1 MSTLRCALTLAII
14 VLLSACAPKFE
25 PPPGFKGGFLWDVGR
40 SRTVEVQAGD
50 TLYTISRR
58 YNVPTK
64 AIIARNGLKAPYELK
79 VGQQILLD
87 PAMSHKVD
95 RGDTLSKL
103 ARQYGV
109 EMRLIADANDLAPP
123 YVIAIGQTL
132 WIPDPFT
139 AAAAPIIAPQV
150 PVASAGSVS
159 RPTVT
164 PEASASPRSSAIA
177 VESLPPPTG
186 QPSQAQPPRMQGQPV
201 QAEPP
206 RIQTQPMQPQP
217 LTVQGQP
224 GPVPEFR
231 QVPPPSEP
239 TPIPEPRERAIG
251 SARPSVEPGDVSVQT
266 ASLPP
271 EPAPL
276 TLPPPRAAARFVWP
290 LKGKVISGFGPS
302 GKGLHNDGI
311 NIAAVAGAQVKAADN
326 GVIAYAGNEL
336 KGFGNLLL
344 IKHSDGWITAYAHN
358 DKLLVKRGDEVQQGQ
373 VISTVGRT
381 GNVDVPQLHFEI
393 RQGTQSVDPMAHLEP
408 VG

>member
-1 MSTLRCALTLAII
+1 MSILRSALTLATI

-79 VGQQILLD
+79 VGQQLLLD
-87 PAMSHKVD
+87 PAMRHKID

-109 EMRLIADANDLAPP
+109 EMRLIADANELAPP
-123 YVIAIGQTL
+123 YIIAIGQTL

-139 AAAAPIIAPQV
+139 AAAAPVIAPSV
-150 PVASAGSVS
+150 PVASAGGVS

-164 PEASASPRSSAIA
+164 PGVSASPRSSAIA
-177 VESLPPPTG
+177 VESLPPPAG
-186 QPSQAQPPRMQGQPV
+186 QLPQVQPTQIQPRQGQPPSIQSQPV
-201 QAEPP
+201 APP
-206 RIQTQPMQPQP
+206 Q
-217 LTVQGQP
+217 
-224 GPVPEFR
+224 FR
-231 QVPPPSEP
+231 QVPPPAEAAPIAEP
-239 TPIPEPRERAIG
+239 QERAIG
-251 SARPSVEPGDVSVQT
+251 SVRPAVESADVSAQT

-326 GVIAYAGNEL
+326 GVVAYAGNEL

-358 DKLLVKRGDEVQQGQ
+358 DKLLVKRGDEIQQGQ

-381 GNVDVPQLHFEI
+381 GNVDAPQLHFEI

-408 VG
+408 LG